1 MATLGIIKNFEN
13 IYSNSR
19 SMYALTRIIGQVL
32 TCSCAYGR
40 VLEPDLLVEPEFCLM
55 MDQASLLGVTWGS
68 EIVETT
74 FHVRFSRLD
83 SNIK

>member
-1 MATLGIIKNFEN
+1 
-13 IYSNSR
+13 
-19 SMYALTRIIGQVL
+19 MYALTRIIGQVL

-74 FHVRFSRLD
+74 FHVRFSFLVE
-83 SNIK
+83 ILFLIF